1 MYESLWSFVSQSLS
15 DIAVFFPRLLGA
27 LLIFVIGAALAN
39 GVRKFFVK
47 ILEKVRVAKMLQNTP
62 VEHFLKNAELGHRI
76 EDVIGSIFYWIVMLI
91 IAQTSASVLG
101 LESLSALLD
110 RVLGYLPSVISAI
123 LVLFIGVLLAGL
135 VEGLLKGTLKS
146 VNAKSARA
154 LGKVGSYL
162 VVIVSVMIAI
172 SELGI
177 AREFIYILFVG
188 FVAMISIGF
197 GLALGLGGK
206 NLVGKLLE
214 RWYDDI
220 SSTK

>member
-1 MYESLWSFVSQSLS
+1 MYESAWSFASQSVS
-15 DIAVFFPRLLGA
+15 DVAVFFPRLLGA
-27 LLIFVIGAALAN
+27 LLIFVIGAAIASW
-39 GVRKFFVK
+39 VRKFFVK
-47 ILEKVRVAKMLQNTP
+47 ILEKVRVSSMLKNTP

-76 EDVIGSIFYWIVMLI
+76 EDVIGSVFYWLVMLG

-101 LESLSALLD
+101 LESLSVLLD

-146 VNAKSARA
+146 VDAKSARA

-162 VVIVSVMIAI
+162 VVTIAIMIAI

-177 AREFIYILFVG
+177 AKEFIFVLFVG
-188 FVAMISIGF
+188 FVAMLSLGF

-220 SSTK
+220 SDSR

>member
-1 MYESLWSFVSQSLS
+1 MYESVWSFVSQSLS
-15 DIAVFFPRLLGA
+15 DVAVFFPRLLGA
-27 LLIFVIGAALAN
+27 LLIFVVGAAIAN

-47 ILEKVRVAKMLQNTP
+47 VLEKVRVASVLKNTP
-62 VEHFLKNAELGHRI
+62 VEHFLKNAELGHRV
-76 EDVIGSIFYWIVMLI
+76 EDVIGSVFYWLIMLV
-91 IAQTSASVLG
+91 IAQTAAGVLG
-101 LESLSALLD
+101 LESLTALLD

-146 VNAKSARA
+146 VDAKSARA
-154 LGKVGSYL
+154 LGKVGSYM
-162 VVIVSVMIAI
+162 VVTIAIMIAI

-177 AREFIYILFVG
+177 AKEFIFILFVG
-188 FVAMISIGF
+188 FVAMLSLGF

-214 RWYDDI
+214 RWYSDI
-220 SSTK
+220 SDEK

>member
-1 MYESLWSFVSQSLS
+1 MYETAWGFASQSLS
-15 DIAVFFPRLLGA
+15 DVAVFFPRLLGA
-27 LLIFVIGAALAN
+27 LLIFVIGSALAN
-39 GVRKFFVK
+39 WVRAFFVK
-47 ILEKVRVAKMLQNTP
+47 ILEKVRVASMLKNTP
-62 VEHFLKNAELGHRI
+62 VEHFLKNAELGHRV
-76 EDVIGSIFYWIVMLI
+76 EDVIGSIFYWIVMLV

-101 LESLSALLD
+101 LESLTMLLD

-154 LGKVGSYL
+154 LGKVASYM
-162 VVIVSVMIAI
+162 VVTIAIMIAI

-177 AREFIYILFVG
+177 AKEFIFILFVG
-188 FVAMISIGF
+188 FVAMLSLGF

-206 NLVGKLLE
+206 GLVGKLLE
-214 RWYDDI
+214 NWYSDI
-220 SSTK
+220 SSKK

>member
-1 MYESLWSFVSQSLS
+1 MYESAWSFASQSLS
-15 DIAVFFPRLLGA
+15 DVAIYFPRIIGA
-27 LLIFVIGAALAN
+27 LLIFVIGAAVAN
-39 GVRKFFVK
+39 WVRAFFVK
-47 ILEKVRVAKMLQNTP
+47 ILEKIRVATILKNTP
-62 VEHFLKNAELGHRI
+62 IEHFLKNAELGHRI
-76 EDVIGSIFYWIVMLI
+76 EDVIGSVFYWVVMLI

-101 LESLSALLD
+101 LNSLTVLLD
-110 RVLGYLPSVISAI
+110 RVLAYLPSIVSAV
-123 LVLFIGVLLAGL
+123 LVLFIGVLIAGW

-146 VNAKSARA
+146 INAKSARA

-162 VVIVSVMIAI
+162 VVTIAIMIAI

-177 AREFIYILFVG
+177 AKEFIFILFVG
-188 FVAMISIGF
+188 FVAMLSLGF

-220 SSTK
+220 SDKR